1 MKHLLIVGAL
11 ACCGLFR
18 TWSQVAMTVDTPAI
32 SPTPVSVI
40 GAPALAAPVTT
51 TVGVASSVS
60 LQALSDA
67 LVILQTNLEQTLPVV
82 SGFNDNFDF
91 ISLNDTGVAFPVPGN
106 FASNAGT
113 NLAVNLGVNAAM
125 PTGPGLFNTPLNRAT
140 VIVPGSTAVPGSAQG
155 VSAVSFT
162 RDSLRA
168 LLILQSDIQRML
180 SVVNVLN
187 SGMTN
192 PGGSANLVG
201 AVR

>member
-1 MKHLLIVGAL
+1 M
-11 ACCGLFR
+11 
-18 TWSQVAMTVDTPAI
+18 
-32 SPTPVSVI
+32 
-40 GAPALAAPVTT
+40 
-51 TVGVASSVS
+51 
-60 LQALSDA
+60 
-67 LVILQTNLEQTLPVV
+67 LQTNLEQTLPVI

-91 ISLNDTGVAFPVPGN
+91 ISLNDTGAAFPAPGN

-140 VIVPGSTAVPGSAQG
+140 VIVPGSTPVPSSAQG

-168 LLILQSDIQRML
+168 LLILQNDIERML
-180 SVVNVLN
+180 TVVNVLN

-192 PGGSANLVG
+192 AGTLPNLLG